1 MPRLPLLSPSQ
12 QVARHLREELQRGVW
27 KKEMPGIPYLAAEL
41 GLDAKTVVAAL
52 RLLEEEGILEHQ
64 GNGRRRRIVEL
75 ASPPS
80 PSLRLAILL
89 GEAADGKLEYMTD
102 LQYRLRENG
111 HSPFFLKQSMVE
123 MGMDVQ
129 RIARTVERTDAAAWI
144 VLAGSREVLEWFSAR
159 PIPAFALF
167 GRRRKLPIP
176 GVGPDMPTAC
186 AAATRELIGL
196 GHRRIVMLVRPRR
209 RLPQPGTSEQAFLDE
224 LARHSIPTS
233 EYNLPAWD
241 ESIHSFHAR
250 LESLFRVTPPTA
262 MIIDEVPLLIAVQQ
276 FLAWRRLRVPI
287 DVSLISTENTPALD
301 WCQPAVAHIRWE
313 SAPIVRRVLRWA
325 DNVSNGKSDLRH
337 SFTPA
342 KFVPGGTI
350 GPAPE
355 R

>member
-27 KKEMPGIPYLAAEL
+27 REEMPGIPYLAAEL

-89 GEAADGKLEYMTD
+89 GEAADGQLEYMTD
-102 LQYRLRENG
+102 LQHRLRENG
-111 HSPFFLKQSMVE
+111 HSLFFLKQSMVE
-123 MGMDVQ
+123 LGMDMR
-129 RIARTVERTDAAAWI
+129 RIARAVERTDAGAWI
-144 VLAGSREVLEWFSAR
+144 VLSGSREVLKWFSAR
-159 PIPAFALF
+159 PIPAFAMF
-167 GRRRKLPIP
+167 GRRRGLPLP
-176 GVGPDMPTAC
+176 SVGPDMPAAC

-224 LARHSIPTS
+224 LARHGIPPS

-241 ESIHSFHAR
+241 ETIHSFHAR

-262 MIIDEVPLLIAVQQ
+262 MIIDELPLLIAVQQ
-276 FLAWRRLRVPI
+276 FLAGRRLRVPN
-287 DVSLISTENTPALD
+287 DVSLICTENAPALD
-301 WCQPAVAHIRWE
+301 WCQPAIAHIRSE
-313 SAPIVRRVLRWA
+313 FKPIIRRVLRWA
-325 DNVSNGKSDLRH
+325 ANVSAGKSDLRQ